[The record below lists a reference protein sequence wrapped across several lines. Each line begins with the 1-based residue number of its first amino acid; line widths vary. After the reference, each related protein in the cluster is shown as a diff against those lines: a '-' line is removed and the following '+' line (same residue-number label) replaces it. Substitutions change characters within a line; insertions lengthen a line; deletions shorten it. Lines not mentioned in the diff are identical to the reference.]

1 MRIFTKLYLNKISRI
16 AVALLLTASALFF
29 SACSKNETEIPS
41 ISGLMV
47 VNAAPNH
54 GTYNVYINSIG
65 TPANTKG
72 ALPFLGTVSPYFNI
86 TPGTNILK
94 FTTASSV
101 EPVYTETT
109 NLAADKAY
117 SYFLINDIPNL
128 SGLLLQDDLSLNS
141 AEKAFVRFINV
152 SPNAGNLDLAVD
164 SGATL
169 VADKAFK
176 AASEFISIDPKPYNL
191 VIKSK
196 STGLVIATLKNVT
209 LTAGKM
215 YSIVAA
221 GMFNP
226 DELQQ
231 PLKLQVITNR

>member
-1 MRIFTKLYLNKISRI
+1 MRFFTKLYPNRISRI
-16 AVALLLTASALFF
+16 AAAFLLTAFALSF

-54 GTYNVYINSIG
+54 GTYNVYINKIS
-65 TPANTKG
+65 TPVNTKG
-72 ALPFLGTVSPYFNI
+72 ALPFLGTISPYFNI
-86 TPGTNILK
+86 TPGSNVLK

-101 EPVYTETT
+101 ESVYTETT
-109 NLAADKAY
+109 NLEADKAY

-128 SGLLLQDDLSLNS
+128 SGLLLQDDLSASS

-152 SPNAGNLDLAVD
+152 SPDAGNLDLAVD

-169 VADKAFK
+169 IADKAFK
-176 AASEFISIDPKPYNL
+176 GASEFISIDPKPYNL

-196 STGLVIATLKNVT
+196 TTGEVLATLKNLTV
-209 LTAGKM
+209 TAGKM

-221 GMFNP
+221 GMV
-226 DELQQ
+226 DATELQQ

>member
-1 MRIFTKLYLNKISRI
+1 MKIFTKLYPNKISQI
-16 AVALLLTASALFF
+16 AAILLLTAFALSF
-29 SACSKNETEIPS
+29 SSCSKNETEIPS

-47 VNAAPNH
+47 VNAAPNY
-54 GTYNVYINSIG
+54 GTYNVYINNTSA
-65 TPANTKG
+65 PVNTKG
-72 ALPFLGTVSPYFNI
+72 ALPFLGSISPYFNI
-86 TPGTNILK
+86 TPGANALK

-101 EPVYTETT
+101 ESVYTETT
-109 NLAADKAY
+109 NLEADKAY
-117 SYFLINDIPNL
+117 TYFLINDVPNL

-141 AEKAFVRFINV
+141 AEKAFVRFVNV
-152 SPNAGNLDLAVD
+152 SPNAGNLDLAID
-164 SGATL
+164 SGSTL

-176 AASEFISIDPKPYNL
+176 AASEFMSIDPKPYNL

-196 STGLVIATLKNVT
+196 STGQVLATLKNVI

-221 GMFNP
+221 GMSNP
-226 DELQQ
+226 TELQQ